1 MAFGPKRIRGGAI
14 YPAEISVSLSAAPR
28 YRHGHSVIKI
38 LLWLMT
44 GRAQLLRCFVRFVW
58 GRLAEEIDV
67 PIIES
72 LTS

>member
-1 MAFGPKRIRGGAI
+1 MAFGQSAFDVVRFT
-14 YPAEISVSLSAAPR
+14 AETSASLSAAPR
-28 YRHGHSVIKI
+28 YPHGHSVIEI

-67 PIIES
+67 PIIER
-72 LTS
+72 